1 MSVAGRIATTQL
13 ANGAGVYALESRS
26 NITVDLI
33 GYLEGGL
40 RLEDPEQAGVAN
52 LCIGTLDRGTQTR
65 SHDEIAASLESC
77 GARVAFGL
85 TPETTTFRA
94 RCLSED
100 LPLVLP
106 ILAECLAAPSF
117 PEAQLRIGREEAL
130 AGLREAAI
138 DTYTRAYE
146 RGAGLVLGDDHPY
159 ARDPLGRE
167 PVVPRVTA
175 EQVRAFHAHQLG
187 GSPLRLAVI
196 GDVSVEA
203 LTGLLEETLGSL
215 PPAEDAAPAALT
227 ASHENPL
234 GAAPAATGS
243 EDVSPPAAAS
253 GGPRMGRCEHLV
265 LPDKEQVDLF
275 FMRAGVPRTTPDF
288 EAYALANFLV
298 GGSFVSR
305 LNQRLRDQE
314 GLTYGAQSTIVS
326 GLEAGLWYAYVSV
339 HPRDVEP
346 AVRMTFEELAR
357 FAAEGPADEELEMAR
372 LHLTGSFP
380 LKLEAKRVVASV
392 LLDSVRTGRGLDYID
407 RYCERIMAVEREQVI
422 EVARWLWRGT
432 PLAVAS
438 AGAPLSADEARPAL
452 PPNYDPV

>member
-1 MSVAGRIATTQL
+1 MSVADRITTSRL
-13 ANGAGVYALESRS
+13 ANDAKAYVLESRS

-40 RLEDPEQAGVAN
+40 GLEASRQAGVAN
-52 LCIGTLDRGTQTR
+52 LCVGTLDRGTRTR
-65 SHDEIAASLESC
+65 AHDEIAEALESC
-77 GARVAFGL
+77 GARVSFDL

-100 LPLVLP
+100 LALVLS

-117 PEAQLRIGREEAL
+117 PEAQLKIGREEAL

-138 DTYTRAYE
+138 DTYARAYE
-146 RGAGLVLGDDHPY
+146 CGAGLVLGADHPY
-159 ARDPLGRE
+159 ARDPLGRDA
-167 PVVPRVTA
+167 VVPRVTA
-175 EQVRAFHAHQLG
+175 EQVHAFHRRLL
-187 GSPLRLAVI
+187 SSSRLRLAVI
-196 GDVSVEA
+196 GDVAAAEV
-203 LTGLLEETLGSL
+203 TTLLEETLGSL
-215 PPAEDAAPAALT
+215 PPADEGSRGGAPAGEWREAASTVGPTAGLAAAPAD
-227 ASHENPL
+227 AS
-234 GAAPAATGS
+234 A
-243 EDVSPPAAAS
+243 DAS
-253 GGPRMGRCEHLV
+253 AGGPHIGQREHLA

-275 FMRAGVPRTTPDF
+275 FMRRGVPRTAPDF

-339 HPRDVEP
+339 HPRDAERCVE
-346 AVRMTFEELAR
+346 MTFEELAR

-380 LKLEAKRVVASV
+380 IKLEAKRMVASV

-407 RYCERIMAVEREQVI
+407 RYCERVMAIGCGQVI
-422 EVARWLWRGT
+422 EAARNLWLGAPMT
-432 PLAVAS
+432 VAS
-438 AGAPLSADEARPAL
+438 AGASLPAGA
-452 PPNYDPV
+452 VR